1 MSKRKKW
8 NKKKDT
14 LMKKNKSK
22 LWTEILNKDW
32 SSSEKDKF
40 NLWVL
45 SVKENEIS
53 IENTLIYWL

>member
-1 MSKRKKW
+1 
-8 NKKKDT
+8 
-14 LMKKNKSK
+14 MKKNKSK